1 MVGENDHQI
10 AARIAQ
16 RLRESGLGCEIV
28 KLVVADTAMLRRDRI
43 VIVAALD
50 INIPNYA
57 SAVVTA
63 KEVVDSI
70 SSL

>member
-43 VIVAALD
+43 VIVAAL
-50 INIPNYA
+50 A
-57 SAVVTA
+57 G
-63 KEVVDSI
+63 
-70 SSL
+70 SSLAES

>member
-10 AARIAQ
+10 AARIVQ

-43 VIVAALD
+43 VIVAAL
-50 INIPNYA
+50 A
-57 SAVVTA
+57 G
-63 KEVVDSI
+63 
-70 SSL
+70 SSLAESWLW